1 MKSISD
7 YYDGKDRFPKGSIKI
22 SPSSLGKFFSQTSQ
36 WYRETLLG
44 EDGFQGSTA
53 TILGTIVH
61 FAAETR
67 KIPSEAMVLEYISKQ
82 KCEYDL
88 MEILDNYVP
97 MCEVI
102 ITNIM
107 DSYPKETIIREEEFI
122 NIHLKDIV
130 HVGGTYDAIYETTE
144 YVDENGEVHTGNFT
158 VLRDYKTAAQKPSYG
173 FTRDYSTQLLTYV
186 CILKELGITIDAIE
200 LKYIT
205 KPTKTLPARIFTF
218 VRPVTIENLEYID
231 SVLELVANSILSFIE
246 YPHLRGV
253 IAQDGRLT
261 NTQCK
266 YTTLKDE
273 EEI

>member
-1 MKSISD
+1 MKSIDS
-7 YYDGKDRFPKGSIKI
+7 YYDGLDRFPEGSIKI
-22 SPSSLGKFFSQTSQ
+22 SPSSLGKFFSYTSQ
-36 WYRETLLG
+36 WYREALLG

-53 TILGTIVH
+53 TILGTITH

-67 KIPSEAMVLEYISKQ
+67 KVPSEAMVLEYISKQ
-82 KCEYDL
+82 KCEYEL
-88 MEILDNYVP
+88 MDIMSNYIP

-102 ITNIM
+102 VDHLLESQKT
-107 DSYPKETIIREEEFI
+107 ETIVKEEEFI
-122 NIHLKDIV
+122 NTHIKDIV
-130 HVGGTYDAIYETTE
+130 HVGGTYDALYETTE

-158 VLRDYKTAAQKPSYG
+158 ILRDYKTKDKKPSYG
-173 FTRDYSTQLLTYV
+173 FTKDYSTQLLTYV
-186 CILKELGITIDAIE
+186 YILKELGTTVDAIE

-205 KPTKTLPARIFTF
+205 RPTKTLPARIFTF
-218 VRPVTIENLEYID
+218 IRPVTIENLEYID
-231 SVLELVANSILSFIE
+231 SVLELVADSILSFIE

-253 IAQDGRLT
+253 IAQDSRLT